1 MYLRYKN
8 SVSSIQNL
16 EVKKMTEKEKQ
27 IIQTITDVLPKLSP
41 EDKAFLLGFG
51 EGLAA
56 SVDKPAK

>member
-1 MYLRYKN
+1 
-8 SVSSIQNL
+8 
-16 EVKKMTEKEKQ
+16 MTEKEKQ
-27 IIQTITDVLPKLSP
+27 IMQTFAEVLPKLSP